1 MDNNLQ
7 LKTEICK
14 QAEALQDSEQWKKT
28 TDELISLQKRWKE
41 IGPVARRHS
50 DAIWKRF
57 RAACDRFFERKAA
70 HFSGIDAQHE
80 ENLRA
85 KLALLEEIEA
95 ADVAAGGFEM
105 IKDFQRRW
113 NEIGFVPIKQK
124 DEIQKRYKAA
134 VDNMFAII
142 RGGERER
149 SMNRFRAKVSDMK
162 NNGAGR
168 LRFERDKL
176 YNKVR
181 QLESDIATLEN
192 NIGFFS
198 RSKNAENMIR
208 EVEAKIAKAKQEMAD
223 TIEKIKLIDV
233 QQEEGDK

>member
-1 MDNNLQ
+1 
-7 LKTEICK
+7 
-14 QAEALQDSEQWKKT
+14 
-28 TDELISLQKRWKE
+28 
-41 IGPVARRHS
+41 
-50 DAIWKRF
+50 
-57 RAACDRFFERKAA
+57 
-70 HFSGIDAQHE
+70 
-80 ENLRA
+80 
-85 KLALLEEIEA
+85 
-95 ADVAAGGFEM
+95 M

-124 DEIQKRYKAA
+124 DEIQKRYKTA
-134 VDNMFAII
+134 VDNMFAIL

-223 TIEKIKLIDV
+223 TIEKIKLIDL

>member
-1 MDNNLQ
+1 
-7 LKTEICK
+7 
-14 QAEALQDSEQWKKT
+14 
-28 TDELISLQKRWKE
+28 
-41 IGPVARRHS
+41 
-50 DAIWKRF
+50 
-57 RAACDRFFERKAA
+57 
-70 HFSGIDAQHE
+70 
-80 ENLRA
+80 
-85 KLALLEEIEA
+85 
-95 ADVAAGGFEM
+95 
-105 IKDFQRRW
+105 
-113 NEIGFVPIKQK
+113 
-124 DEIQKRYKAA
+124 
-134 VDNMFAII
+134 MFAII

>member
-1 MDNNLQ
+1 
-7 LKTEICK
+7 
-14 QAEALQDSEQWKKT
+14 
-28 TDELISLQKRWKE
+28 
-41 IGPVARRHS
+41 
-50 DAIWKRF
+50 
-57 RAACDRFFERKAA
+57 
-70 HFSGIDAQHE
+70 
-80 ENLRA
+80 
-85 KLALLEEIEA
+85 
-95 ADVAAGGFEM
+95 M

-168 LRFERDKL
+168 LRFERDKP